1 MTSYYTVLL
10 EPTAETGYSQST
22 VHSIWKSK
30 EMAEEFVELHRAAY
44 PEWNVRI
51 EEPPLCDKDDLSLL
65 TAMMDEKGDNPLVD
79 DDNVDNSV

>member
-51 EEPPLCDKDDLSLL
+51 E
-65 TAMMDEKGDNPLVD
+65 
-79 DDNVDNSV
+79 